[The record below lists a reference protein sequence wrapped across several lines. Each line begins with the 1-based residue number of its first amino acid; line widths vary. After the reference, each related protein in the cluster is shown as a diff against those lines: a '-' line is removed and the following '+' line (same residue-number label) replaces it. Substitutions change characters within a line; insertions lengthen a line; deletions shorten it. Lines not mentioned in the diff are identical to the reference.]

1 MLKSKA
7 VSGLTLCSRW
17 PKTDENKKTDPT
29 GSVFVYYGFDSLGC
43 ISPALAEGPASASD
57 NEVRAGGG

>member
-1 MLKSKA
+1 M
-7 VSGLTLCSRW
+7 VFGLTLCSKE
-17 PKTDENKKTDPT
+17 KTENMCKQKTDPI

-57 NEVRAGGG
+57 NEVHAGGG